1 MNIAG
6 NILFIIGALQMQRST
21 LNLVKSII
29 CWALFLLIVNVSILE
44 LNPSLIQ
51 SAIIG
56 FSTSVVINTIV
67 YPIISF
73 YIDIYYGDHNA
84 E

>member
-1 MNIAG
+1 MSIAG
-6 NILFIIGALQMQRST
+6 SILFIIGALQMQRS
-21 LNLVKSII
+21 NLPLIKSVI
-29 CWALFLLIVNVSILE
+29 CWVLFLLIVNISILE

-56 FSTSVVINTIV
+56 FATSVVINTIV

-73 YIDIYYGDHNA
+73 YIDNYYGNHNA

>member
-1 MNIAG
+1 
-6 NILFIIGALQMQRST
+6 MQRS
-21 LNLVKSII
+21 NLPLIKSAI
-29 CWALFLLIVNVSILE
+29 CWVLFLLVVNISILE

-56 FSTSVVINTIV
+56 FATSVIINTIV

-73 YIDIYYGDHNA
+73 YIDNYYGDNNA
-84 E
+84 K